1 MHNIGFAPAPY
12 CCGNHRAAKGH
23 VGEVGNLWR
32 CRPGDLW
39 LRNQGCVVG
48 DVGDPRLRNQGRVVG
63 DLGDVGDHWLC
74 NQVRA
79 GGVSVLQFRRRCRPC
94 NQGCVGDFPLFQ
106 RCFGIQA
113 AARFSCQDR
122 RGFAIQAAARQAGG
136 QSKSL
141 APPRSSPLPPGVRV
155 ARLTTTTISSIR
167 LPLPPTAPPKPKK
180 KSHKN
185 FNESPSCL
193 RSNACE
199 MIQIFAARP
208 HARGV
213 CWSAVADSPVLQ
225 VLAYFSRPPPY
236 QCLLAPSRDPMSL
249 HFHAIK
255 NCISMQELMVR
266 MVASRSFLYSCG
278 VIKTFISSFAL
289 VRSRRNP
296 TLT

>member
-1 MHNIGFAPAPY
+1 MRSGISVPKLHPTPTRIHSDLTIRHQDGTQREIALRLWLWLCRTHGFAPAHSARFGTQRELMHNIGFAPAPY

-39 LRNQGCVVG
+39 LRNQGCVVS

-141 APPRSSPLPPGVRV
+141 APPRSFPLPPGVRV

-167 LPLPPTAPPKPKK
+167 LPL
-180 KSHKN
+180 
-185 FNESPSCL
+185 SPHRVRFC
-193 RSNACE
+193 
-199 MIQIFAARP
+199 IP
-208 HARGV
+208 
-213 CWSAVADSPVLQ
+213 AV
-225 VLAYFSRPPPY
+225 
-236 QCLLAPSRDPMSL
+236 
-249 HFHAIK
+249 
-255 NCISMQELMVR
+255 
-266 MVASRSFLYSCG
+266 
-278 VIKTFISSFAL
+278 
-289 VRSRRNP
+289 
-296 TLT
+296 